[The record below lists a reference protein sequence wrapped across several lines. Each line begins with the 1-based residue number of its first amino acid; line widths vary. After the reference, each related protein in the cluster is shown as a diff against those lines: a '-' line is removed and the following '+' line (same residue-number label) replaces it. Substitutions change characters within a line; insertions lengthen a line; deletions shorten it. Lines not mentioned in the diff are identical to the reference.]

1 MPLKPNR
8 TPAEDDRFEVRF
20 EMRDGDA
27 TVECF
32 VDEAALDDMEGAEG
46 EPALARFARH
56 RAFFESIASWLYDE
70 GEETPRVELHHLA
83 LFNAR

>member
-1 MPLKPNR
+1 MPLKPSR
-8 TPAEDDRFEVRF
+8 TPAEDDRFEGRC

-27 TVECF
+27 VVECF
-32 VDEAALDDMEGAEG
+32 VDEAALDDVEGVDG

-56 RAFFESIASWLYDE
+56 RAVFESIASWLYDE
-70 GEETPRVELHHLA
+70 GEEIPRVELHHLA